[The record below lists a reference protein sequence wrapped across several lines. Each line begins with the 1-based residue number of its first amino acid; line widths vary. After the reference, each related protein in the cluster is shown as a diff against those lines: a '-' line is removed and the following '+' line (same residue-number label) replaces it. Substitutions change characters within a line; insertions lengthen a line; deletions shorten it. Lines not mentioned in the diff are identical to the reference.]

1 MVLISLT
8 FHTRWVTPYS
18 SVTSISGAVRAGEQ
32 DLFRGERRVRIEHED
47 LPEVGP
53 RGAQQVQ
60 PVRLRLGKRLLVA
73 ENHLLAVI
81 AYLAQ
86 GDKGAALMDFSI
98 AAGHGEPLRVSE
110 DAGVF
115 FLGQNPHAA
124 PVGEIARRAGVD
136 VVAPRFV
143 KEFGQPQDDADQVV

>member
-8 FHTRWVTPYS
+8 FHTRWVTPNS
-18 SVTSISGAVRAGEQ
+18 SVTSISGAARAGEQ
-32 DLFRGERRVRIEHED
+32 DLFRGQGRVRIEHEN
-47 LPEVGP
+47 LSEVGS

-60 PVRLRLGKRLLVA
+60 PVRLGLGKRLFVA

-86 GDKGAALMDFSI
+86 GDKGAALTDFSI
-98 AAGHGEPLRVSE
+98 AAGHGKPLRVSE

-124 PVGEIARRAGVD
+124 PVREISRRAACRRRCSQVRQI
-136 VVAPRFV
+136 VRAAP
-143 KEFGQPQDDADQVV
+143 G

>member
-18 SVTSISGAVRAGEQ
+18 SVTSISGAARAGEQ
-32 DLFRGERRVRIEHED
+32 DLFRGECRVRIEHEN
-47 LPEVGP
+47 LSEVGP
-53 RGAQQVQ
+53 GGAQQVQ
-60 PVRLRLGKRLLVA
+60 PVRLGLGKRLFVA
-73 ENHLLAVI
+73 EDHLLAVI

-86 GDKGAALMDFSI
+86 GNKGAALVDFSV
-98 AAGHGEPLRVSE
+98 AAGHGKTLRVGE

-124 PVGEIARRAGVD
+124 PVREISCRAGVD

-143 KEFGQPQDDADQVV
+143 K